1 MKQQDERVSLTTEG
15 LNNIKMLKLYS
26 WADFFTVMIGKV
38 RVREVA
44 ILRKRLVLGIFVVS
58 LLYFFPAL
66 LQAVSFTA
74 YIGSGNTM
82 SVDKAFAILTIFNI
96 IGTPL
101 RMLPNFIGQCVEF
114 HVSIRRLER
123 FFAQEEINQ
132 SVKSIKPSESDVSLH
147 GNWLWGLSSKQ
158 DAEKEHK
165 DVLKM
170 R

>member
-101 RMLPNFIGQCVEF
+101 RMLPNFIG
-114 HVSIRRLER
+114 
-123 FFAQEEINQ
+123 
-132 SVKSIKPSESDVSLH
+132 
-147 GNWLWGLSSKQ
+147 
-158 DAEKEHK
+158 
-165 DVLKM
+165 
-170 R
+170 